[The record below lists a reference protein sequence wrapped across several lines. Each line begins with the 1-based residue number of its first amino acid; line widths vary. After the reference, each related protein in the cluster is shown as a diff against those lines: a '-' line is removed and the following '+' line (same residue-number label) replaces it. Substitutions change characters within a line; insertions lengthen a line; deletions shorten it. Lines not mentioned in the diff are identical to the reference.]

1 MYTPKEISI
10 SEVREGVT
18 YDIHG
23 DLDPCGHD
31 TVVRKVIR
39 VREKNILCECGR
51 KFIIN
56 NNLHVYEWW
65 GRQH

>member
-31 TVVRKVIR
+31 TVVRKVVR
-39 VREKNILCECGR
+39 VLEKHILCECGR

-56 NNLHVYEWW
+56 GNLHVYEWW
-65 GRQH
+65 GHQH